1 MVDTYLKSI
10 LETVQEAKK
19 TKGQN
24 DLERI
29 IAEQKLKIE
38 NLQAI
43 SKVHQ
48 KQNGELQIKIKELKK
63 QIEDKR
69 VDDGGWVNKDNA

>member
-19 TKGQN
+19 TKGSN

-29 IAEQKLKIE
+29 IAEQELRIK
-38 NLQAI
+38 NLEAI

-48 KQNGELQIKIKELKK
+48 KQNGELQVTIKELER
-63 QIEDKR
+63 QIEVLTNDYNN
-69 VDDGGWVNKDNA
+69 VC